1 MREHEESVHDADSN
15 HEVPNVEPK
24 DELDTW
30 VDFTVRATHTA
41 IGLKW
46 NQSWTIRQ
54 RRNFWTQA
62 RVMAKNTEDI
72 GQSFLQLYCNDTNQA
87 EREHGMQGRPAK
99 RDEDINA
106 YLHFIDTTTI

>member
-1 MREHEESVHDADSN
+1 MREHEESIHDADSN

-72 GQSFLQLYCNDTNQA
+72 GQSFSPIVLKRYQPSRKGARDAKKTGQ
-87 EREHGMQGRPAK
+87 ER
-99 RDEDINA
+99 
-106 YLHFIDTTTI
+106 